1 VQALLDLRCDLQP
14 ASEQPV
20 LRAGPDSTSTS
31 DGSRYWSDWEDFVR
45 VIHAIPTD
53 IDAFLKRN
61 GVDSRAKLDRATVDK
76 RAMAYW
82 TLIAALWVFFLLI
95 CWREPPPWHAVL
107 LLKYYNV
114 YI

>member
-1 VQALLDLRCDLQP
+1 MQALLDLRCELQP

-45 VIHAIPTD
+45 VIHAILRD

-61 GVDSRAKLDRATVDK
+61 DVDSRAKLDRATVDK

-82 TLIAALWVFFLLI
+82 TLIAQMWVLFSFNLLEGTSTLARSVVI
-95 CWREPPPWHAVL
+95 KIL
-107 LLKYYNV
+107 
-114 YI
+114 